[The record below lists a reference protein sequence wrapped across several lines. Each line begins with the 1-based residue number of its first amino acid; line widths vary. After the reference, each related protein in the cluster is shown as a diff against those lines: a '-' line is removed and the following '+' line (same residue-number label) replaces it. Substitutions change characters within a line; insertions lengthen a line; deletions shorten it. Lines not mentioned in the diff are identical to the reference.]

1 MKQVR
6 VFVPIVPKIVPNPFA
21 SDQGTA
27 EGSKEGVAEWWFHL
41 PANYPS
47 AGSLS
52 DSAAAPA
59 AGPGSESAN
68 SVEND
73 KRHHA
78 YTRPFVRQVSA
89 ATDGRCLVEAR
100 NALAVAEAFHL
111 EPSRLWTPSQLRR
124 GEGEW
129 LDAVKVGPGPTDLR
143 EWDGPSTTLGLA
155 LGLVMV
161 GSGCDTPQ
169 IVATGDLKT
178 MQSWD
183 QTEVVKD
190 IEVRCIEGLQRKF
203 ELVENWARKRMAEVP
218 QLDRRILFFLPLQ
231 SWDEKPSRPL
241 DREEFE
247 RRIRAGDNSW
257 HARMEAVGVELV
269 GVKTFPE
276 AARRLKARRLKPN
289 AADWWTN
296 VARGALVV
304 AGAAAIVW
312 GTVAWRGQLWRERP
326 IDGGLAFAPV
336 IDTAGQPHATPFR
349 TSGNRPDTA
358 RPLCENGGLVAGQWM
373 NVRLRTGDGSTPA
386 ETFWPVVVAL
396 PRTAGHRLNVYAAE
410 DPKHGCDAGP
420 VASGAV
426 WACNFET
433 DPTEFSDLLLMA
445 FADRERNIAT
455 DIEQEVDKV
464 KTRFATTGAD
474 GTPEVN
480 LRSVIN
486 HFTALYPGRL
496 ITTMTRT
503 VKPSKDCPL

>member
-1 MKQVR
+1 MNEIR
-6 VFVPIVPKIVPNPFA
+6 VLVPIVPDVVDNSVSLLTGEPQEQTPKISGLACWYFTIP
-21 SDQGTA
+21 S
-27 EGSKEGVAEWWFHL
+27 
-41 PANYPS
+41 NY
-47 AGSLS
+47 
-52 DSAAAPA
+52 PA
-59 AGPGSESAN
+59 AGLYSTETTNVDGRDPDA
-68 SVEND
+68 
-73 KRHHA
+73 
-78 YTRPFVRQVSA
+78 RPFVRQVSA
-89 ATDGRCLVEAR
+89 ESGGKCREEAAAALNFAELYPLETSEVRTPCQHRGRKGA
-100 NALAVAEAFHL
+100 
-111 EPSRLWTPSQLRR
+111 
-124 GEGEW
+124 W
-129 LDAVKVGPGPTDLR
+129 LDAVIVRRHKTKVA

-155 LGLVMV
+155 LGLIMI
-161 GSGCDTPQ
+161 GSDCGIPL
-169 IVATGDLKT
+169 IVATGDLESMK
-178 MQSWD
+178 SPD
-183 QTEVVKD
+183 KRAVIED
-190 IEVRCIEGLQRKF
+190 IAVTPIQGLGCKLK
-203 ELVENWARKRMAEVP
+203 LVEEWARKNIDP
-218 QLDRRILFFLPLQ
+218 NRRIDQKTLFFLPLQ
-231 SWDEKPSRPL
+231 SWVEEPVEDEEPDEL

-269 GVKTFPE
+269 GVKTFLE
-276 AARRLKARRLKPN
+276 AAGKLNARRLKPN

-296 VARGALVV
+296 AARGALVV
-304 AGAAAIVW
+304 AGAAVLLW
-312 GTVAWRGQLWRERP
+312 GTVAWRDRVWRERP

-349 TSGNRPDTA
+349 TSSNRPDTA

-410 DPKHGCDAGP
+410 DPKDGCDAGP

-503 VKPSKDCPL
+503 VKLSKDCPL